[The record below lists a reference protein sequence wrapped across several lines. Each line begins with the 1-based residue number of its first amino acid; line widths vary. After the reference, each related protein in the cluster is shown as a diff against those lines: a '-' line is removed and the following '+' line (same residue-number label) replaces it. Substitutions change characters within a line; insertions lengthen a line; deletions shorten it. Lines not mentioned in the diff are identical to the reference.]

1 MNIMTTT
8 VPAAKFDLDLVQG
21 KTAQAMTEAGAE
33 KDQMWM
39 VPVHNLAIV
48 EGFNVRVTGT
58 PRAEEAHLE
67 LVNSMVQNGF
77 YSDKPLAG
85 FVRQDGEHSVIVI
98 TDGHRRY
105 RAIDAANEILGE
117 GMQIEKVPVIVKPQG
132 TTLEDLTIAMAQAN
146 SGEPLTMFEQAILVK
161 RLVSYNMDKAVIAE
175 KLSKTPRHIDN
186 LLVLA
191 GVPAKVRQLIVDDEI
206 TATQA
211 LQEMRKNP
219 AKAATVLSDRV
230 AAAKAKGKTKA
241 APKDSGP
248 KLKAHKIELAYTN
261 GATMG
266 ETLKALAGEIRELVA
281 FDGDDLITSGDGKI
295 AVMVYVPAPAKVE
308 KKKVAPKKATAP
320 KKAEKKVAPKKAT
333 APKKAEP
340 VVETGGA
347 EVAGD
352 KPEAAPP
359 ASDQDLSGL

>member
-1 MNIMTTT
+1 MTTT

-21 KTAQAMTEAGAE
+21 KTTQAMTEAGAE

-39 VPVHNLAIV
+39 VPVHNFAIV

-58 PRAEEAHLE
+58 PRSEEAHLE

-77 YSDKPLAG
+77 YGDKPLAG

-105 RAIDAANEILGE
+105 RAINAANEILGE

-161 RLVSYNMDKAVIAE
+161 RLVGYNMDKAVIAE

-219 AKAATVLSDRV
+219 AKAATVLTERV
-230 AAAKAKGKTKA
+230 SAAKAKGKTKA

-248 KLKAHKIELAYTN
+248 KLKAHKIELAYAA
-261 GATMG
+261 GASMG
-266 ETLKALAGEIRELVA
+266 ETLKTLAGEIRELVA
-281 FDGDDLITSGDGKI
+281 FDGDDIITSGDGKI
-295 AVMVYVPAPAKVE
+295 AVIVYVPAPVKAE
-308 KKKVAPKKATAP
+308 KKKAAAQKKAAAPKKAAAAAAP
-320 KKAEKKVAPKKAT
+320 KKAKPAAKAEGEKVA
-333 APKKAEP
+333 AE
-340 VVETGGA
+340 
-347 EVAGD
+347 
-352 KPEAAPP
+352 KPDVAPP
-359 ASDQDLSGL
+359 VGEDASQDLSGL